1 MISRQSIQQQKRD
14 NSNTYDAVITL
25 GICKIYLAIFLHF
38 LHIFLYMCVQCFLSL
53 CLIRKLYVMYEIYF

>member
-25 GICKIYLAIFLHF
+25 GICKIYLAIFLH
-38 LHIFLYMCVQCFLSL
+38 IFLYMCVQCFLSL